1 MKVKEC
7 EKSKFGTFFVHY
19 IAEIWILII
28 CYITYYS
35 ILHYNVIYLNLHSF
49 CIKLFIPD
57 DCNFHQPPLN
67 YDSGVFFI
75 FMKKVIVLVD
85 GFNLYHSITDL
96 EFREKIKVKWLDINS
111 LCNSYLYLFGK
122 DAIIEELYFF
132 TAFPHHRISKDSDI
146 INRHK
151 KYLRCLEDTG
161 LKIIYGRFKS
171 KMSFCPE
178 CRKRS
183 EKFEEKETDVAI
195 SIKLFEL
202 LHNNKADIFL
212 LITGDTDLSPA
223 IKTCKSLFPLK
234 TILFAFPYRRK
245 NNELAKLAPGSFTI
259 RSMQYSNHLFNDPYT
274 LSDGREISKPSTW

>member
-1 MKVKEC
+1 
-7 EKSKFGTFFVHY
+7 
-19 IAEIWILII
+19 
-28 CYITYYS
+28 
-35 ILHYNVIYLNLHSF
+35 
-49 CIKLFIPD
+49 
-57 DCNFHQPPLN
+57 
-67 YDSGVFFI
+67 
-75 FMKKVIVLVD
+75 MKKVIVLVD

-122 DAIIEELYFF
+122 DAVIEDIYFF
-132 TAFPHHRISKDSDI
+132 TAFAHHRISKDPDI

-161 LKIIYGRFKS
+161 LQIIYGRFKP
-171 KMSFCPE
+171 KISFCPK
-178 CRKRS
+178 CKKRS
-183 EKFEEKETDVAI
+183 EKHEEKETDVAI

-245 NNELAKLAPGSFTI
+245 NNELANLAPGSFLI
-259 RSMQYSNHLFNDPYT
+259 RSKQYLNHLFNDPYT